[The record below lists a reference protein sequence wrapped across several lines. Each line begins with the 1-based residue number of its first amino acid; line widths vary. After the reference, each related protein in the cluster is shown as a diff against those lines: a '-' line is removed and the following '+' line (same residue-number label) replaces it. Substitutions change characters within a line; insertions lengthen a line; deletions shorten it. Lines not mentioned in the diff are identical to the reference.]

1 VLVLFQTTNKHKRT
15 GTYIVKASVNVAVC
29 VSTFVCVIT
38 TFCVSVEASSVRVLN
53 CVLVSVCRTGGGVSV
68 TTSVVTCVTTC
79 AGSVSV
85 LVASSVSVDSTA
97 GRVGAVRV
105 EISVAIVVAVVIDTG
120 RVSVIAGSVSVTAG
134 SVTAGRV
141 CVTAGSV
148 SVTAGNVTAGK
159 VVVTKTVPSTVIVVG
174 RGTESVVMR
183 VSGWVKV
190 LVLYTCQQL
199 VSWLAASLHASN
211 KKQKAKKHEHEHDHD
226 AVGGLSRDVSCRDRL
241 LVSMVQMVESESR
254 CILGPDV
261 NLSKST
267 KSVST
272 RTKNQHLFEL
282 DSCRLYIPTRYP
294 IV

>member
-1 VLVLFQTTNKHKRT
+1 VLVLSQTTNKHKRT
-15 GTYIVKASVNVAVC
+15 GTHIVKASVNVAVS

-38 TFCVSVEASSVRVLN
+38 TFCVSVDAWSVRVLS

-85 LVASSVSVDSTA
+85 LVASSVSVDNTG

-105 EISVAIVVAVVIDTG
+105 EISVAIVVAVVIETG
-120 RVSVIAGSVSVTAG
+120 RVSVTAGRVSVTAG

-141 CVTAGSV
+141 SVIAGRV

-190 LVLYTCQQL
+190 LVLYTCQQP

-211 KKQKAKKHEHEHDHD
+211 KKQKAKKHEHEHDV
-226 AVGGLSRDVSCRDRL
+226 VGELSRDVSGRVGL
-241 LVSMVQMVESESR
+241 LVSVVQMVESGSR

-267 KSVST
+267 KNVSKN
-272 RTKNQHLFEL
+272 RNQHPFEL
-282 DSCRLYIPTRYP
+282 HSCRLYILTRLP

>member
-1 VLVLFQTTNKHKRT
+1 VLVLSQTTNKHKRT
-15 GTYIVKASVNVAVC
+15 GTHIVKASVNVAVC

-38 TFCVSVEASSVRVLN
+38 TFCVSVDASSVRVLN

-211 KKQKAKKHEHEHDHD
+211 KKQKAKKHEHEHDV
-226 AVGGLSRDVSCRDRL
+226 VGGLSRDVSGRVRL
-241 LVSMVQMVESESR
+241 LVSMVQMVEFGSR

-282 DSCRLYIPTRYP
+282 HSCRLYIPTRYP
-294 IV
+294 IF